1 MSTSQTYTL
10 DGPRDFTF
18 PFPVRTA
25 DQITVSITPG
35 GVLPSSEYQVIGASA
50 TANSITIRYPNA
62 PTDGTKSLIIER
74 RTEPQRVSTFLN
86 DLSITATALN
96 AEFDNV
102 LQLIQDGILS
112 EFRGDWGSGEAYSGL
127 DVVRFAP
134 EGNIYLAV
142 ESHTSDDFATDLA
155 EGKWVLVAD
164 FETGQL
170 NIDAA
175 LQAAEAARDKAEQ
188 WAQEEED
195 TEVEPGEFS
204 AFHYANKAEGS
215 ASSAEISADAASSSE
230 QNAATSEQNASDSA
244 DDASTSASNAL
255 DSENRAQQ
263 WAQEDEDVEVDPG
276 EFSAFH
282 WAQKAQ
288 EFAGG
293 PASTISYD
301 NATSGLAATDVQ
313 AALDE
318 VSDAE
323 NISYDNTDSGLDAT
337 NVQAAI
343 DEVAGDLA
351 NFEAVPSGAVMFF
364 AMDTAPDGFLKANGA
379 AVSRTT
385 FSALFNAIG
394 TTFGSGDGSTTF
406 NLPDM
411 RGEFPRGWDDGRGVD
426 SGRSF
431 SSAQD
436 NAIQNITGTFG
447 WKGNERTTSDVFFD
461 AGNSPFPNS
470 SGTSGSGAL
479 IGFDASRVVSTAGET
494 RPRNIALLAC
504 IKF

>member
-96 AEFDNV
+96 AEFDNA
-102 LQLIQDGILS
+102 LQLIQDGILG
-112 EFRGDWGSGEAYSGL
+112 EFRGEWGSGEAYSEL

-155 EGKWVLVAD
+155 EGKWVLLAD

-175 LQAAEAARDKAEQ
+175 LQAAEAARDKAEDSETAAANSAAAAEISEDNAAASELNAATSAQNASNSASAAATSEQNAANSATAASNSATAASNSASAAATSEQNAEDSADAALQSEQNAAPVNAIVSEIETVAGIETEVVAVAGIDSSVEVVASDLAGAGFDFNLGSITQPTEGVVGTPDGFIISVFNIRDEIIAVENNETNINTVANVDADVTTVAGISSDVTTAADNIVAIQNAPQAATDAEDARDKAEQ

-195 TEVEPGEFS
+195 VEVEPG
-204 AFHYANKAEGS
+204 
-215 ASSAEISADAASSSE
+215 
-230 QNAATSEQNASDSA
+230 
-244 DDASTSASNAL
+244 L
-255 DSENRAQQ
+255 
-263 WAQEDEDVEVDPG
+263 
-276 EFSAFH
+276 FSAFH

-288 EFAGG
+288 DFAEGD
-293 PASTISYD
+293 AVNISYD
-301 NATSGLAATDVQ
+301 NTASGLTATDVQ

-318 VSDAE
+318 VEAE
-323 NISYDNTDSGLDAT
+323 TAALDGGNTFTGNQT
-337 NVQAAI
+337 VT
-343 DEVAGDLA
+343 GD
-351 NFEAVPSGAVMFF
+351 V
-364 AMDTAPDGFLKANGA
+364 T
-379 AVSRTT
+379 
-385 FSALFNAIG
+385 
-394 TTFGSGDGSTTF
+394 
-406 NLPDM
+406 
-411 RGEFPRGWDDGRGVD
+411 
-426 SGRSF
+426 
-431 SSAQD
+431 
-436 NAIQNITGTFG
+436 ITGTL
-447 WKGNERTTSDVFFD
+447 DC
-461 AGNSPFPNS
+461 
-470 SGTSGSGAL
+470 GS
-479 IGFDASRVVSTAGET
+479 
-494 RPRNIALLAC
+494 IA
-504 IKF
+504 